1 MYPNNP
7 KYSTSNQ
14 YGSYL
19 NQNSDSY
26 LNYLS
31 GKSNDA
37 YTVDSKTAGMLG
49 NYDKTYQYSQA
60 IRDADKAGDYK
71 KAAVLEYLMNQ
82 KIKNEKLPYIQQDN
96 YSSYLNGI
104 TQSDVNMARYG
115 VDVTPTGLYYKV
127 QDNGKAPSGLKAG
140 DYVVTGGGTYMIT
153 GVNPDGSYSGAVK
166 VDGGTNTG
174 NFAGTYTTPNSTLA
188 AQGLYSE
195 APNVDASQ
203 FQAPTVDPSEY
214 TIQGS
219 NTEVPTITS
228 NAQMPELRPTYD
240 PGTANINDFVG
251 DLQGLSNNQL
261 QRAYNQIDYATNQG
275 VTEYQRALED
285 ALPTY
290 AAQRGQAD
298 LEGQKNA
305 KNAALYAEQR
315 GDRGGIGAAQY
326 NALQIARANQINQIN
341 TAQNKAALD
350 TSRAIADLRSKG
362 EFEKADKLMEVTNN
376 YLSQLMDARKWVQNY
391 NMQYAQY
398 DLQLRNAEQDYI
410 NNWAELTGRL
420 PDGSNTMSANY
431 QQAQLG
437 LQYAPYTGYLNGNPT
452 VQFQQQNLENRWQ
465 AEQNA
470 LNRWEAEN
478 NVRNSFANIYG
489 YDPITGAE
497 TTAENQRKVGNRLDW
512 MNTTGFDPIT
522 GQQSANMYQFIKQS
536 DHDVKQDSFNNLM
549 QYASAGMYP
558 DDQMLKDAGIT
569 SDRGKLAFQIMAG
582 MAAQGIRGDNAE
594 AAGLGYPATAF
605 GAPGTSASSITTG
618 GGVGTTSGTGGSS
631 SGGGSG
637 GSSSSSNGGTP
648 VAKNP
653 TPAPAGSNTKN
664 STVTSIEYYIKNNP
678 TFAQAILSRE
688 EDNLKA
694 QGVNTS
700 ALQKKINTAKSN
712 RSSSGAK
719 KAASNAKK

>member
-60 IRDADKAGDYK
+60 IRDADKAGDYR

-82 KIKNEKLPYIQQDN
+82 KIKNENLPYIQQDN

-104 TQSDVNMARYG
+104 TQSDVNMAKYG
-115 VDVTPTGLYYKV
+115 VDVTPTGLYYRV

-214 TIQGS
+214 AIQGN
-219 NTEVPTITS
+219 NTEVPNIVS

-240 PGTANINDFVG
+240 PGTANINDFIG

-275 VTEYQRALED
+275 ITEYQRALED

-305 KNAALYAEQR
+305 KNTALYAEQR

-326 NALQIARANQINQIN
+326 NAAQIARANQLNQIN

-420 PDGSNTMSANY
+420 PDGSNTLAANY

-437 LQYAPYTGYLNGNPT
+437 LQYAPYTGYLNGSPT
-452 VQFQQQNLENRWQ
+452 VQFQQQQLENKWN

-478 NVRNSFANIYG
+478 NLRNTWAGLYG
-489 YDPITGAE
+489 YDPITRARTSNE
-497 TTAENQRKVGNRLDW
+497 SQRLVDNV
-512 MNTTGFDPIT
+512 NTNWQLSGTNPIT
-522 GQQSANMYQFIKQS
+522 GQQSADMYQFIKQF
-536 DHDVKQDSFNNLM
+536 DHNVSQDKWNNLM

-569 SDRGKLAFQIMAG
+569 SDTGKLAFQIMAG

-605 GAPGTSASSITTG
+605 GAPGSSSITTG

-631 SGGGSG
+631 GGSG
-637 GSSSSSNGGTP
+637 GSSRSSNGGTP
-648 VAKNP
+648 VATNP
-653 TPAPAGSNTKN
+653 TPAPASSGKDVDTTVKAVQNAIKDGKYLIAQNLLNNGVALGKINKSGSNYKKLEKQIT
-664 STVTSIEYYIKNNP
+664 EGR
-678 TFAQAILSRE
+678 AA
-688 EDNLKA
+688 LKA
-694 QGVNTS
+694 R
-700 ALQKKINTAKSN
+700 KK
-712 RSSSGAK
+712 
-719 KAASNAKK
+719 